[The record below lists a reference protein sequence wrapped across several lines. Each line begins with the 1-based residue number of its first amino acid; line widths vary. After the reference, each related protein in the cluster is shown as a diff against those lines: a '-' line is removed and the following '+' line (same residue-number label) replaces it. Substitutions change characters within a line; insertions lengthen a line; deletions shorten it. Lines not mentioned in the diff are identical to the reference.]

1 MDKFILI
8 IGYLIVNLVRTFII
22 YFYFDEIFKKQIKSK
37 KYLILTYIFYYL
49 LVTFI
54 YLCINNPI
62 LTLITNILGIFSI
75 TLNYN
80 SSIQRKIY
88 FSAFLMIIFMSIEGI
103 VMLLD
108 KNANI
113 NLLMDNFYISTYKNV
128 FIQIMSFV
136 IIKLILRCK
145 NINYTNIKTEKYNLY
160 FASISILT
168 TCIILTMFLSNKLG
182 NLEIFIY
189 TTSILLIN
197 MISLYMYDKLIQLF
211 NENLKNN
218 YLKVQSE
225 YYEKNINI
233 LISHL
238 KKTNSLKHDIRNH
251 LLIVKSLSYKKEYS
265 KLETYIESLT
275 SDFNIYYNTINTGN
289 VVIDSILNCKRYE
302 MELKNIS
309 NDMNINITPEL
320 NIITNSD
327 IVIILGNLID
337 NAIEATVKID
347 KEKRKIDL
355 DINYEKGILII
366 NIKNTYDG
374 IISYKDNKI
383 ISSKNDSFS
392 HGIGMC
398 NVEEVIKKYNGTL
411 NIDFNEDI
419 FNVNLMFFT

>member
-1 MDKFILI
+1 M
-8 IGYLIVNLVRTFII
+8 
-22 YFYFDEIFKKQIKSK
+22 
-37 KYLILTYIFYYL
+37 
-49 LVTFI
+49 
-54 YLCINNPI
+54 
-62 LTLITNILGIFSI
+62 
-75 TLNYN
+75 
-80 SSIQRKIY
+80 
-88 FSAFLMIIFMSIEGI
+88 
-103 VMLLD
+103 
-108 KNANI
+108 
-113 NLLMDNFYISTYKNV
+113 
-128 FIQIMSFV
+128 
-136 IIKLILRCK
+136 
-145 NINYTNIKTEKYNLY
+145 
-160 FASISILT
+160 
-168 TCIILTMFLSNKLG
+168 
-182 NLEIFIY
+182 
-189 TTSILLIN
+189 
-197 MISLYMYDKLIQLF
+197 
-211 NENLKNN
+211 
-218 YLKVQSE
+218 
-225 YYEKNINI
+225 
-233 LISHL
+233 
-238 KKTNSLKHDIRNH
+238 
-251 LLIVKSLSYKKEYS
+251 SYKKEYS